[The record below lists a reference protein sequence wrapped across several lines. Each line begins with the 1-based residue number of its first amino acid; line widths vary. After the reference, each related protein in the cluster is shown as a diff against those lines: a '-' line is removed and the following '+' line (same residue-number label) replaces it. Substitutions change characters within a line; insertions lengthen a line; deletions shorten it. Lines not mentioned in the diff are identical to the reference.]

1 MGRHVKVQD
10 LVGIGKRYDVG
21 LHREGQRISVVHHK
35 DGRRELYVFDRP
47 AEDPSAVLELSE
59 DESRMLGAV
68 LTGTYFED

>member
-10 LVGIGKRYDVG
+10 LVGIGKRYDLG
-21 LHREGQRISVVHHK
+21 LLSEGQRVSVVLHK
-35 DGRRELYVFDRP
+35 DGRRELYAFEKS